1 MLVGRNLED
10 FTVEE
15 VGELLDSLNFSEYK
29 SNFLKKEVS
38 GKLLT
43 FVETADEL
51 KEFGIVSHEHRR
63 KFFGEITKLKHISG
77 KNIHGKK

>member
-10 FTVEE
+10 FTIEE
-15 VGELLDSLNFSEYK
+15 VGELLDSLHFSEYK
-29 SNFLKKEVS
+29 NNFLKKEIT
-38 GKLLT
+38 GKVLT

-51 KEFGIVSHEHRR
+51 IQFGIVSKEDQR
-63 KFFGEITKLKHISG
+63 KFFGEITELKHISG